1 MHFQPLSVF
10 RKEAFYMEKKGA
22 LYAIVLE
29 DVHKVYGSKQKA
41 EALKGIDLHG
51 EQRRLQTVVK
61 IIDKCSH
68 K

>member
-1 MHFQPLSVF
+1 
-10 RKEAFYMEKKGA
+10 MEKKGA